1 MKDINLELSNFLEDD
16 EFSFIEDNK
25 EIYENDLFFSHSN
38 FKPQVVLL
46 PKSKEKIKNIIRFAG
61 KHNKKIYIVGGGFS
75 YTNSYSP
82 EIEDSLLIDL
92 SRLNKVIEVNKVSR
106 YVIVEAG
113 CTWKKLYEELSV
125 YDMIVDFPAPLSGS
139 HSTVGGAISQGVPG
153 GMHGV
158 LGLEVILPNNTLI
171 RTGSWALKNKL
182 KPFYRN
188 YGPDTSGLFI
198 GDNGIYGI
206 KLSAALHLKPR
217 QKGKAY
223 ASFDFQSYDDL
234 AQTMIEL
241 SQFDFIVRR
250 TGLDP
255 YETRNISKVGLGDG
269 IKTVLESLKE
279 NESLFKK
286 LSNTVSLL
294 KTGISF
300 LNECNWTLH
309 LKVDGIN
316 DEHAEISMQQAR
328 EVCQKK
334 SREIP
339 SILPRA
345 RDLVGFSIRKF
356 LGPNGERWV
365 ATSGLFPIEESK
377 DIAQKVQLFFKKE
390 KQNME
395 KFNVMHSFITNFSQ
409 YYFLCE
415 PCFYW
420 NDKLSIK
427 HLNNLSHYEREKFS
441 TFPEN
446 PSTRSY
452 VVELRNRLREFFFT
466 HGAVHVQIG
475 NFYNFRDSLDD
486 NYINFLSLI
495 KNTLDPNIILNPGK
509 LDSIG
514 IEDK

>member
-46 PKSKEKIKNIIRFAG
+46 PKSKEKIKNIIQFAG

-206 KLSAALHLKPR
+206 LCILTKKIVD
-217 QKGKAY
+217 Y
-223 ASFDFQSYDDL
+223 IIIDTVTYD
-234 AQTMIEL
+234 
-241 SQFDFIVRR
+241 
-250 TGLDP
+250 
-255 YETRNISKVGLGDG
+255 
-269 IKTVLESLKE
+269 
-279 NESLFKK
+279 
-286 LSNTVSLL
+286 
-294 KTGISF
+294 
-300 LNECNWTLH
+300 
-309 LKVDGIN
+309 
-316 DEHAEISMQQAR
+316 
-328 EVCQKK
+328 
-334 SREIP
+334 
-339 SILPRA
+339 ILC
-345 RDLVGFSIRKF
+345 I
-356 LGPNGERWV
+356 
-365 ATSGLFPIEESK
+365 
-377 DIAQKVQLFFKKE
+377 
-390 KQNME
+390 
-395 KFNVMHSFITNFSQ
+395 
-409 YYFLCE
+409 
-415 PCFYW
+415 
-420 NDKLSIK
+420 
-427 HLNNLSHYEREKFS
+427 
-441 TFPEN
+441 
-446 PSTRSY
+446 
-452 VVELRNRLREFFFT
+452 FT
-466 HGAVHVQIG
+466 
-475 NFYNFRDSLDD
+475 
-486 NYINFLSLI
+486 
-495 KNTLDPNIILNPGK
+495 
-509 LDSIG
+509 
-514 IEDK
+514 